1 MREDLMMSRGR
12 RRKKSEDLQRGL
24 PRLSWGDVPHS
35 VAPYVPTPHNVVDT
49 MLTLAYAES
58 DDVVYDLGCGDGRI
72 LLAAVEDF
80 GVKKAVGYDLNPK
93 MCGRVRLKIDEK
105 GLRDRIEVVNG
116 NFFLADLS
124 GASVVTLYL
133 TTSGNSKLRPK
144 LEEELAPGSRVVSHD
159 FPIHGWTT
167 AKEEPPEHYVVGSH
181 KIYVYSIPEAYEQKS
196 SILRSKEEDGRWRR
210 IRDLFVRERGER
222 P

>member
-1 MREDLMMSRGR
+1 MMSRER
-12 RRKKSEDLQRGL
+12 RRKKSEDQQRDL
-24 PRLSWGDVPHS
+24 PRLSWGDVPHR
-35 VAPYVPTPHNVVDT
+35 VAPYVPTPHNVGDT
-49 MLTLAYAES
+49 MLTLTKAHS
-58 DDVVYDLGCGDGRI
+58 DAVVCDLGCGDGRI

-80 GVKKAVGYDLNPK
+80 GAKKAVGYDLNPK
-93 MCGRVRLKIDEK
+93 MCGRVRLQIDEK
-105 GLRDRIEVVNG
+105 GLSDRIEVVNG

-144 LEEELAPGSRVVSHD
+144 LEEELATGSRVVSHD

-167 AKEEPPEHYVVGSH
+167 VKKELPEHYVVGSH
-181 KIYVYSIPEAYEQKS
+181 KIFVYSIPEAYEQKS

-210 IRDLFVRERGER
+210 IRDLFVREREER

>member
-1 MREDLMMSRGR
+1 MMSGER
-12 RRKKSEDLQRGL
+12 RRKKSEDLHRDL
-24 PRLSWGDVPHS
+24 PRLSWGEVPHS

-49 MLTLAYAES
+49 MLTLAKATA
-58 DDVVYDLGCGDGRI
+58 DDVIYDLGCGDGRI
-72 LLAAVEDF
+72 LMAAVEDF
-80 GVKKAVGYDLNPK
+80 GAKKAVGYDLNPK
-93 MCGRVRLKIDEK
+93 MCGRVRLKVDEK
-105 GLRDRIEVVNG
+105 GLSDRIEVVNG

-159 FPIHGWTT
+159 FPIHGWATVK
-167 AKEEPPEHYVVGSH
+167 AEPPEHYVVGSH
-181 KIYVYSIPEAYEQKS
+181 KIYVYSIPEAYEKKP
-196 SILRSKEEDGRWRR
+196 SILRSKDEDSRWRR
-210 IRDLFVRERGER
+210 IRDLFIREDGGS

>member
-1 MREDLMMSRGR
+1 MSGER
-12 RRKKSEDLQRGL
+12 RRKESDDMQRDPPL
-24 PRLSWGDVPHS
+24 LSWGDVPHS
-35 VAPYVPTPHNVVDT
+35 VAPFVPTPHNVVES
-49 MLTLAYAES
+49 MLTLAHASSE
-58 DDVVYDLGCGDGRI
+58 DVVYDLGCGDGRI
-72 LLAAVEDF
+72 LMAAVEDF
-80 GVKKAVGYDLNPK
+80 GAKKAVGYDLNPK

-105 GLRDRIEVVNG
+105 GLGDRIEVVNG

-124 GASVVTLYL
+124 GASLITLYL

-167 AKEEPPEHYVVGSH
+167 VKKDPPEHYVMGSH
-181 KIYVYSIPEAYEQKS
+181 KIYVYSIPDAYEQKS
-196 SILRSKEEDGRWRR
+196 SVLRSKEEDSRWRR
-210 IRDLFVRERGER
+210 IRDLFIREDGGR

>member
-1 MREDLMMSRGR
+1 MMSGER
-12 RRKKSEDLQRGL
+12 RRKKPDDLQRDP

-49 MLTLAYAES
+49 MLTLVEAGA

-72 LLAAVEDF
+72 LMAAIEDF
-80 GVKKAVGYDLNPK
+80 GAKKAVGYDLNPK
-93 MCGRVRLKIDEK
+93 MCGRVRLKVDEK
-105 GLRDRIEVVNG
+105 GLSDRIEVVNG

-144 LEEELAPGSRVVSHD
+144 FEEELAPGSRVVSHD

-167 AKEEPPEHYVVGSH
+167 VKRDPPEHYVVGSH
-181 KIYVYSIPEAYEQKS
+181 KIYVYSIPEAYEKKS
-196 SILRSKEEDGRWRR
+196 SILRSKDEDSRWRR
-210 IRDLFVRERGER
+210 IRDLFMREDAGR